1 MNPLYPTIAAC
12 PACQGRLEWDAG
24 GAGCRCT
31 VCARVYAVADGVA
44 WMRLDAAGAPLE
56 PAAPPSPPP
65 ATLLRRLSTATTP
78 PDFAYK
84 TARSQR
90 RIPLFVE
97 QLGPDATILNLG
109 SGRTTFGSRVVN
121 LDIGPFRAVDVV
133 AVGERL
139 PVQAASLDGVIT
151 QGVLEHVPNLPAT
164 LAEIDR
170 VLRPGGLIY
179 HEAPFIQG
187 FHASPND
194 FRRFTAVGMAELAPG
209 YEILEQGVA
218 VGPSSALMWV
228 ASEYLALLFS
238 GRNERLLKV
247 GRRAFPWLLSPLKL
261 ADAWLEGHPQADLIA
276 SAFYIVGRKPV
287 TRKAL
292 SENE

>member
-1 MNPLYPTIAAC
+1 MNPLYPAIAAC
-12 PACQGRLEWDAG
+12 PACHGRLDWDTAN
-24 GAGCRCT
+24 AGCCCT
-31 VCARVYAVADGVA
+31 ACGRVYAVAGDVV
-44 WMRLDAAGAPLE
+44 WMRLDAAGAPLA
-56 PAAPPSPPP
+56 PAPPQPAPPDT
-65 ATLLRRLSTATTP
+65 ALRRLARATTP

-84 TARSQR
+84 TEDSRR
-90 RIPLFVE
+90 RIPGFVE
-97 QLGPDATILNLG
+97 RLGPDAVILNLG
-109 SGRTTFGSRVVN
+109 SGRTNFGVRVVN
-121 LDIGPFRAVDVV
+121 LDIGPWSHVDVV

-139 PVQAASLDGVIT
+139 PVQDASLDGVIT
-151 QGVLEHVPNLPAT
+151 QGVLEHVPDLPAT

-170 VLRPGGLIY
+170 VLRPGGLVY

-209 YEILEQGVA
+209 YQILERGVA

-238 GRNERLLKV
+238 LGNETLLKV

-276 SAFYIVGRKPV
+276 SAFFIVAAKP
-287 TRKAL
+287 AA
-292 SENE
+292 

>member
-1 MNPLYPTIAAC
+1 MNPLYPAIAAC
-12 PACQGRLEWDAG
+12 PACHGRLEWDAG

-31 VCARVYAVADGVA
+31 VCARVYAIVDGVA
-44 WMRLDAAGAPLE
+44 WMRLDAAGAPLW

-65 ATLLRRLSTATTP
+65 ASARRRLLAATTP

-84 TARSQR
+84 TGRSQR

-109 SGRTTFGSRVVN
+109 SGRTTFGARVVN

-151 QGVLEHVPNLPAT
+151 QGVLEHVPDLPAT

-170 VLRPGGLIY
+170 VLRPGGLVY

-209 YEILEQGVA
+209 YEVLEQGVA
-218 VGPSSALMWV
+218 VGPGSALMWV
-228 ASEYLALLFS
+228 ASEYLALLCS

-261 ADAWLEGHPQADLIA
+261 TDAWLEGHPQADLIA
-276 SAFYIVGRKPV
+276 SAFYMVARKRV
-287 TRKAL
+287 
-292 SENE
+292 S

>member
-12 PACQGRLEWDAG
+12 PACHGRLEWDAS

-31 VCARVYAVADGVA
+31 ACARVYAVADGVA
-44 WMRLDAAGAPLE
+44 WMRLDAAGAPLW
-56 PAAPPSPPP
+56 PAPSAPTPP
-65 ATLLRRLSTATTP
+65 ASARRRLLAATTP

-84 TARSQR
+84 TERSRR
-90 RIPLFVE
+90 RIPRFVE
-97 QLGPDATILNLG
+97 HLGPNATILNLG
-109 SGRTTFGSRVVN
+109 SGRTTFGPRVVN
-121 LDIGPFRAVDVV
+121 LDIGPLRAVDVV

-151 QGVLEHVPNLPAT
+151 QGVLEHVPDLPAT

-170 VLRPGGLIY
+170 VLRPGGLVY

-194 FRRFTAVGMAELAPG
+194 FRRFTAVGMAELTRG
-209 YEILEQGVA
+209 YEVLEQGVA
-218 VGPSSALMWV
+218 VGPSSAMMWV

-238 GRNERLLKV
+238 GRSETLLKL

-261 ADAWLEGHPQADLIA
+261 ADAWLEGHPQADLVA
-276 SAFYIVGRKPV
+276 SAFYIVARKRV
-287 TRKAL
+287 
-292 SENE
+292 S